1 MSVDARPAM
10 RSVSRSRN
18 NLWIEGRALA
28 PLSQLTNSPNSA
40 FAQMVL
46 EITMKRSAFNF
57 GLVVFVC
64 LSMSVL
70 ADTIY
75 SFQTVIFPGDTFVQL
90 FRINNA
96 GKIAGYHG
104 SGAPGPPHPRFTLAP
119 PNHLP
124 TQNFLRS
131 LPPQP

>member
-1 MSVDARPAM
+1 MSVDARPDM

-70 ADTIY
+70 ADSIY
-75 SFQTVIFPGDTFVQL
+75 SFQTVIFPGHTFVHL
-90 FRINNA
+90 LSINNA
-96 GKIAGYHG
+96 GQITRHHG
-104 SGAPGPPHPRFTLAP
+104 NG
-119 PNHLP
+119 
-124 TQNFLRS
+124 
-131 LPPQP
+131 